1 MSLLKEKLDAPG
13 FKIGLELVSTRGTM
27 SEAKAMNVRHFSN
40 ALIERPEIDWISIT
54 DNAGGH
60 PSISAT
66 ALGRP
71 ILFANKEVII
81 HVTCKDLNRNGLE
94 SKAWE
99 LASEGFNNVLAIT
112 GDYPVS
118 GMAGTPKPV
127 FDIDSVG
134 LLHLMSQLNQGIE
147 IGKKKKKQLLQ
158 TDFFLGAVV
167 SNFKKHENELV
178 PQYLKLLKKIESG
191 ASFIINQAG
200 YDAAKMSELPAFL
213 IKNNLAKIPLIGN
226 VFVLSKFS
234 SQLFN
239 KNKIPGVVLTDRFF
253 SEIQKYTSGSD
264 KGKAYFLELAAKM
277 LAIYKG
283 LGYKGGYIGGIH
295 KIEDYETIMRHFHS
309 FAEDDWV
316 HFAKALQYHQKE
328 EFFFFARNPDT
339 GLVLPEKLNPNL
351 EKRTKTKNINFNYQL
366 SKRFHNLL
374 FTEGKGLYNT
384 GKKLCQNTTKGSA
397 PTWLYSIEKL
407 SKRILFDCKDCGD
420 CSLSQTG
427 YLCPESQCAKNQRN
441 GPCGGT
447 HDGFCEVKNIACI
460 WARAYDRK
468 KYEGH
473 PLELLDHAPVMQNH
487 ALEGTSSWGNFWLGL
502 DHFKASKIKK
512 QPNE

>member
-1 MSLLKEKLDAPG
+1 MSLLKEKLTSPG

-27 SEAKAMNVRHFSN
+27 SDSKAMNVRNFST
-40 ALIERPEIDWISIT
+40 ALIEKPEIDWISIT

-99 LASEGFNNVLAIT
+99 LASEGFNNILAIT
-112 GDYPVS
+112 GDYPIS
-118 GMAGTPKPV
+118 GMAGAPKPV
-127 FDIDSVG
+127 FDIDSIG
-134 LLHLMSQLNQGIE
+134 LLHLMNQLNQGIE
-147 IGKKKKKQLLQ
+147 IGRKKKKQLLK
-158 TDFFLGAVV
+158 TDFYLGAVV

-178 PQYLKLLKKIESG
+178 PQYLKLLKKIETG
-191 ASFIINQAG
+191 ASFIINQVG

-213 IKNNLAKIPLIGN
+213 NKNKLAQMPLIGN

-234 SQLFN
+234 SKLFN
-239 KNKIPGVVLTDRFF
+239 KNSIPGVVLTDDLYT
-253 SEIQKYTSGSD
+253 EIQKYTSGAD
-264 KGKAYFLELAAKM
+264 KGKSFFLELAAKM

-283 LGYKGGYIGGIH
+283 LGYKAGYIGGIH
-295 KIEDYETIMRHFHS
+295 KITDYETIMHTFHS
-309 FAEDDWV
+309 FAENDWKD
-316 HFAKALQYHQKE
+316 FAKALQYHQKD
-328 EFFFFARNPDT
+328 EFFFFEKDEHT
-339 GLVLPEKLNPNL
+339 GLVIPEKTTPSLTR
-351 EKRTKTKNINFNYQL
+351 KTKTKNINLNYQI

-374 FTEGKGLYNT
+374 FTQDKGLYNT
-384 GKKLCQNTTKGSA
+384 GKKLCRKNKDTA
-397 PTWLYSIEKL
+397 PNWLYALEKFG
-407 SKRILFDCKDCGD
+407 KRKLFNCQDCGD

-447 HDGFCEVKNIACI
+447 SNGQCEVKDLECI

-468 KYEGH
+468 KYEGN
-473 PLELLDHAPVMQNH
+473 PFDLLNHTPVMQNH
-487 ALEGTSSWGNFWLGL
+487 ALEGTSSWANFWLGL
-502 DHFKASKIKK
+502 DHFKINDTK
-512 QPNE
+512 N